1 MQMTTTLA
9 HDRTRDPAL
18 RRTVETIEREGVA
31 DHLQDLDVHGY
42 TVVPGVLSADTV
54 ERAKAAIIRRAEKS
68 TGSKI
73 DPLNAS
79 SDDFK
84 GMQYLPY
91 LLFDDP
97 VFAEILLEPKPL
109 ALVTYLLGESAL
121 LSSLGSH
128 FRGPGGMPLMV
139 HTDNGNGMPAP
150 FSPISMVANV
160 NYALTPYSREAGA
173 LAMFPGS
180 HRLQRQPTHYENFTA
195 DGLSGEAMAARI
207 QEKGGADAVA
217 WQDPPGAL
225 SMDINPGD
233 AVIWHG
239 NTWHGGYR
247 RELPGVRI
255 NLSAYF
261 CRQYIQTQ
269 ERRGDPA
276 EAELLAR
283 HDNNPRLSVL
293 LGGKQSY
300 GWRDDD
306 WAQIYGHRARTA
318 PRGLFD

>member
-1 MQMTTTLA
+1 MSTTIAL
-9 HDRTRDPAL
+9 DRTRDQAL
-18 RRTVETIEREGVA
+18 RRTLETVESQGLS

-42 TVVPGVLSADTV
+42 TVVPGVLSAETV
-54 ERAKAAIIRRAEKS
+54 ERAKAAIIRRAEKAS
-68 TGSKI
+68 GHGI
-73 DPLNAS
+73 DPQAATA
-79 SDDFK
+79 DDFK

-97 VFAEILLEPKPL
+97 VFAEVLLEPKPL
-109 ALVTYLLGESAL
+109 ALVTYLLGESCL
-121 LSSLGSH
+121 LSSMGSH

-160 NYALTPYSREAGA
+160 NYALTAYSREAGA

-180 HRLQRQPTHYENFTA
+180 HRYQRQPTFHENFTPE
-195 DGLSGEAMAARI
+195 GLGPEAFAARMR
-207 QEKGGADAVA
+207 EPGGVDTVT
-217 WQDPPGAL
+217 WKDPPGAI
-225 SMDINPGD
+225 SMDISPGD

-283 HDNNPRLSVL
+283 HDNNPRLSTL

-300 GWRDDD
+300 GWRADD
-306 WAQIYGHRARTA
+306 WSTIYGQRARQA
-318 PRGLFD
+318 PRGVFD